1 MQRKKLS
8 LRAIVEINNGM
19 LFANV
24 GDVAETFITA
34 FYVPYLIAYHVITD
48 LLPGLASLRGGLMS
62 SMAARISTSI
72 YLGSLEAKVKEIASR
87 ELPRVL
93 PLSLLM
99 SIYIL
104 LLVYPGASFEF
115 WKGLAIS
122 LLASIIAFSVLFSFT
137 ISFSI
142 FGFKKGI
149 NLDNVMAP
157 VITVAGDI
165 ITIPSL
171 VYSTLLIYRLRHG
184 VEGITSLAL
193 LWVSLTVLLY
203 AVRIKENSRTI
214 FESIP
219 ALILLGILE
228 AGAGK
233 VLTFSAKMLKVA
245 GVLQGLP
252 SFLEDT
258 GAIASVTA
266 SRMSTDIHLYGRKYV
281 RASLPIYL
289 IEALL
294 GSFLGYTML
303 SLIVVFAGR
312 TTGLSENVLLVTSI
326 ILIGGIIETVIG
338 SLLAYLVTIG
348 SHRFGFDPDNVSIPI
363 LTSAMD
369 FLGTLILAYLSALL
383 YRLIL

>member
-24 GDVAETFITA
+24 GDIAETFITA
-34 FYVPYLIAYHVITD
+34 FYVPYLMAYRVITD

-62 SMAARISTSI
+62 SMAARISTSL
-72 YLGSLEAKVKEIASR
+72 YLGSLKAKAKDIASR

-104 LLVYPGASFEF
+104 LLVYPGTSFGF

-137 ISFSI
+137 TFFSI

-149 NLDNVMAP
+149 NLDNIMAP

-184 VEGITSLAL
+184 VEGVTSLTL
-193 LWVSLTVLLY
+193 LWISLTFLFY
-203 AVRIKENSRTI
+203 AMRLKKGSRVI

-228 AGAGK
+228 AGAGRA
-233 VLTFSAKMLKVA
+233 LTLSVRMLKAA

-289 IEALL
+289 VEALL
-294 GSFLGYTML
+294 GSILGYVVL
-303 SLIVVFAGR
+303 SMIVVFAGR
-312 TTGLSENVLLVTSI
+312 ATNISENILLVTSI
-326 ILIGGIIETVIG
+326 ILIGGIIETIIG

-348 SHRFGFDPDNVSIPI
+348 SYKFGFDPDNVSIPI
-363 LTSAMD
+363 LTSTMD
-369 FLGTLILAYLSALL
+369 FMGTLILAYLSIFL